1 MLSYRKMINLMDTMF
16 TLHKHMILSSEY
28 NTNSH
33 KLEMTQANVSWWN
46 FYHHKWGI
54 FITHSWPKNILLSV
68 SRFVYTNLYFGSIV
82 TETFMCFSFRICCG
96 NFFFFSWYKYIAH
109 IVESKLALG
118 NIFFVHI
125 YISYIIILLFSMDEV
140 RS

>member
-1 MLSYRKMINLMDTMF
+1 MRMINLMCAMF
-16 TLHKHMILSSEY
+16 RLQKHLILSSEY
-28 NTNSH
+28 NTNIH
-33 KLEMTQANVSWWN
+33 KVEMTQANVSWWN

-96 NFFFFSWYKYIAH
+96 NFFFFRD
-109 IVESKLALG
+109 
-118 NIFFVHI
+118 
-125 YISYIIILLFSMDEV
+125 ISILLILSKANWRLEIFSLSISTSATSLFFYLVWMK
-140 RS
+140 

>member
-1 MLSYRKMINLMDTMF
+1 MINLICTMF
-16 TLHKHMILSSEY
+16 TLHKHTILSSEY

-96 NFFFFSWYKYIAH
+96 NFFFFRD
-109 IVESKLALG
+109 
-118 NIFFVHI
+118 
-125 YISYIIILLFSMDEV
+125 ISILLILSKANWRLEIFSLSISTSATSLFFYLVWMK
-140 RS
+140 